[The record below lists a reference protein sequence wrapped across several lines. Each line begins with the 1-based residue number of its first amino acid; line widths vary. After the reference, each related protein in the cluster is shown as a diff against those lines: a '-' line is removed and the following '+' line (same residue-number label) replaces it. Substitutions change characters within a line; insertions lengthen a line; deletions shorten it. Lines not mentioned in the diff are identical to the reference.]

1 MEQTH
6 RNVLVFEHKDFK
18 ISAPR
23 SKKFRAMSPDMT
35 HINIEEVGRRLIW
48 SVDGVRLI
56 PPGFARLAP
65 KLAANQTLAEL
76 ADLLG
81 AQSDPVS
88 RDDAV
93 AVERD
98 IIHIL
103 RLMGPM
109 AAFKHLKSNSKDHS
123 LLSPLEVL
131 EAAYRDWKA
140 YLETFEMPRLL
151 PPEEN

>member
-6 RNVLVFEHKDFK
+6 RNVLVFEYKDFK

-23 SKKFRAMSPDMT
+23 CKKSRDPDT
-35 HINIEEVGRRLIW
+35 AQDNIEEVGRRLIRC
-48 SVDGVRLI
+48 VDGVRTLI
-56 PPGFARLAP
+56 PPGFTRLAP

-81 AQSDPVS
+81 AQSGPVS

-103 RLMGPM
+103 RLRR
-109 AAFKHLKSNSKDHS
+109 K
-123 LLSPLEVL
+123 LSM
-131 EAAYRDWKA
+131 
-140 YLETFEMPRLL
+140 TFE
-151 PPEEN
+151 

>member
-1 MEQTH
+1 M
-6 RNVLVFEHKDFK
+6 LVFEHKDFK

-23 SKKFRAMSPDMT
+23 SKKSKAPDMA
-35 HINIEEVGRRLIW
+35 HVNIEKVGRRLIRC
-48 SVDGVRLI
+48 VDGVRWNVCICICIYIYII
-56 PPGFARLAP
+56 PPGFTRLAP

-81 AQSDPVS
+81 AQSGPVS

-103 RLMGPM
+103 RLRR
-109 AAFKHLKSNSKDHS
+109 K
-123 LLSPLEVL
+123 LSM
-131 EAAYRDWKA
+131 
-140 YLETFEMPRLL
+140 TFE
-151 PPEEN
+151 